1 MVYIFHDDKTEII
14 DGQEYKFNMF
24 LELLFTIV
32 DAFKIERK
40 KDTVIVHDIP
50 FYSHA
55 DCFFKTTEFPPGI
68 PTCTFDYLINFLI
81 QDCHWRDLVTSLFE
95 FKGIYFGLF
104 EYDYPFIQHT
114 DQKLLDKIVGKFE
127 NSQILPELP
136 YHYSNITKKTSYFKI
151 NFKKFNL

>member
-40 KDTVIVHDIP
+40 KDTVIVHDIA

-127 NSQILPELP
+127 NPQILPELP
-136 YHYSNITKKTSYFKI
+136 YHYSNITKKQVILK
-151 NFKKFNL
+151 